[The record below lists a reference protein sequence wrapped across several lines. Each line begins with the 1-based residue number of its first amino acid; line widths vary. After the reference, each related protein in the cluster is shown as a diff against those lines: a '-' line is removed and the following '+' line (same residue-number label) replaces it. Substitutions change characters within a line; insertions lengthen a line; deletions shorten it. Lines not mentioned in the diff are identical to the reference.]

1 MKKETALHSIA
12 MCASKTFVESNI
24 EKYIHEKDGYS
35 TLVSDLTAKYKEA
48 YIVAKKELSNSD
60 DWLY

>member
-1 MKKETALHSIA
+1 MNKETALHSIA

-24 EKYIHEKDGYS
+24 KEYFQEKDGYS

-48 YIVAKKELSNSD
+48 YIIAKKELSDSD
-60 DWLY
+60 NWLY